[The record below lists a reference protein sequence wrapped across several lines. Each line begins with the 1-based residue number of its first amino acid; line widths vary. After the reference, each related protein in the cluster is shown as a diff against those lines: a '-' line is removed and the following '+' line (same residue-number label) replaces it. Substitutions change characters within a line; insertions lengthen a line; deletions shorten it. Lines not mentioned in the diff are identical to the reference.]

1 MMIKRFY
8 FSVIIVTL
16 SLIVITSCSTERTV
30 GSKKVLPAD
39 RLIRKLEGNRRT
51 IKTFE
56 GKGTLNIISESFEGK
71 TSFEIAVK
79 KPDSIKISIYGPFG
93 IDLAQ
98 GLITKR
104 NFIFYDA
111 LKNKAYTGEN
121 NDKVLK
127 SIFRIDLTF
136 NELVDA
142 FAGAVN
148 LTDKLRSEPQIY
160 ETEGDSY
167 QLLYVDTLVNKK
179 SRYEIEKDNLAIV
192 NYTVTTMMN
201 EELFEGK
208 YSKFEVYDEV
218 PIPFVSTVINKINNE
233 SIRIEYKYVEVN
245 KDIESLAIRLPSDV
259 KIIKW

>member
-1 MMIKRFY
+1 MSRVYFY
-8 FSVIIVTL
+8 FSIVL
-16 SLIVITSCSTERTV
+16 FSAIVITSCSTEKTV
-30 GSKKVLPAD
+30 SSKKVLPAD
-39 RLIRKLEGNRRT
+39 RLIRKLEGNRRS

-56 GKGTLNIISESFEGK
+56 GKGVLHINSKTFEGK

-104 NFIFYDA
+104 NFMFYDA

-121 NDKVLK
+121 NDRVLK

-148 LTDKLRSEPQIY
+148 LTDKLRSEPNIY

-167 QLLYVDTLVNKK
+167 QLLYVDTLGNKK
-179 SRYEIEKDNLAIV
+179 SKYEINKENLAIV
-192 NYTVTTMMN
+192 NYSVTTMMN
-201 EELFEGK
+201 EELFEGD
-208 YSKFEVYDEV
+208 YTKFEEYSEV
-218 PIPFVSTVINKINNE
+218 PIPFSSTVVNKVNNE

-245 KDIESLAIRLPSDV
+245 EPIGTLAIRLPSDV
-259 KIIKW
+259 KVIKW